1 MINKNLLIRNLMV
14 LRSNYI
20 NYIILILVV
29 PMLMYLFNI
38 IPYLGETSKI
48 WSSVGLWISSCSICS
63 YIYMYQNMKSYTLG
77 KKDFIL
83 NSPISF
89 VSILLSNVIVC
100 IFLLVVQFLFSY
112 AFTLLINNAVLSILD
127 CILLFI
133 NIIPIALLFMTM
145 AMFFSLFDKLNLGL
159 FICAILC
166 LSIIQFFSS
175 YTSFK
180 DIYYEYIPLVGTLLN
195 CASIFNNNTIHFS
208 SLFLMYL
215 IAISLLLI
223 ALVFISKIMES
234 QNER

>member
-1 MINKNLLIRNLMV
+1 MA

-20 NYIILILVV
+20 NYIILMLVM

-38 IPYLGETSKI
+38 IPYLNETSKI
-48 WSSVGLWISSCSICS
+48 WSCVGLWISSCSICS
-63 YIYMYQNMKSYTLG
+63 YVYMYQNMKSYTLG

-100 IFLLVVQFLFSY
+100 IFLVFVQFLISY
-112 AFTLLINNAVLSILD
+112 AFTLLINN
-127 CILLFI
+127 
-133 NIIPIALLFMTM
+133 IPIALLFMTM

-159 FICAILC
+159 IICAILC

-175 YTSFK
+175 YTFSK
-180 DIYYEYIPLVGTLLN
+180 DMYYEYIPLVGTLLN
-195 CASIFNNNTIHFS
+195 CALIFNNNTIHFS

-223 ALVFISKIMES
+223 SLVFISKIMES

>member
-1 MINKNLLIRNLMV
+1 MV

-100 IFLLVVQFLFSY
+100 IFLVFVQFLFSY

-133 NIIPIALLFMTM
+133 NIIPIAMLFMTM
-145 AMFFSLFDKLNLGL
+145 AMFFSLFVESLNLL
-159 FICAILC
+159 RIKKKTND
-166 LSIIQFFSS
+166 S
-175 YTSFK
+175 
-180 DIYYEYIPLVGTLLN
+180 
-195 CASIFNNNTIHFS
+195 
-208 SLFLMYL
+208 
-215 IAISLLLI
+215 
-223 ALVFISKIMES
+223 
-234 QNER
+234 